1 MNRRNLQRKEKPME
15 KQKVQLNASAIKVI
29 LDNQHTNSM
38 RFTGTCMFLDEPSD
52 YIPGGVD
59 KPVMLSSEVAE
70 SCASTMNLMGI
81 NCDYDPWLFPDE
93 VMMAHD
99 RRNKIGVVEK
109 CWVDGN
115 ELKFTGIIYKNDF
128 PDVAEFIKK
137 TVDSL
142 GFSVEAIFNIHEF
155 EDHIEMA
162 DVEFTGVAMLFKN
175 AAAYQNTYIA
185 EIAAKAKGKQLMN
198 EQEIKALVDEAVK
211 ASIEAQAQAKA
222 QAEEA
227 KELADAKAEVERL
240 TAECSAKDALIVEKD
255 AKIAELEKSVET
267 KDAEIE
273 AGKAEAEKQTV
284 ISDVKNL
291 ETKAKLEAGKANQ
304 EFDNFADG
312 IEAMC
317 K

>member
-1 MNRRNLQRKEKPME
+1 ME
-15 KQKVQLNASAIKVI
+15 KRKVQLSASAIQVV
-29 LDNQHTNSM
+29 LDNQHPNSM
-38 RFTGTCMFLDEPSD
+38 RFTGTCMFLNEPSD

-59 KPVMLSSEVAE
+59 KPVMLSSDVAKD
-70 SCASTMNLMGI
+70 CASTMNLMGI

-128 PDVAEFIKK
+128 PDIADFIKK

-185 EIAAKAKGKQLMN
+185 EIAAKAKGKLMDK
-198 EQEIKALVDEAVK
+198 QEIMALVDEAVK
-211 ASIEAQAQAKA
+211 ASIEAQAKQAA
-222 QAEEA
+222 QAQEA

-291 ETKAKLEAGKANQ
+291 ETKAKLEAGKSDK
-304 EFDNFADG
+304 EYDNFADG

>member
-1 MNRRNLQRKEKPME
+1 ME
-15 KQKVQLNASAIKVI
+15 KRKVQLSASAIQVV
-29 LDNQHTNSM
+29 LDNQHPNSM

-59 KPVMLSSEVAE
+59 KPVILSADVANE
-70 SCASTMNLMGI
+70 CASTMNLMGI

-109 CWVDGN
+109 CWVDNN

-128 PDVAEFIKK
+128 PDIADFIKK

-142 GFSVEAIFNIHEF
+142 GFSVEAIFNIHEH
-155 EDHIEMA
+155 EEYIEMA
-162 DVEFTGVAMLFKN
+162 DVEFTGVAILFKN

-185 EIAAKAKGKQLMN
+185 EIAAKAKGKQLMDK
-198 EQEIKALVDEAVK
+198 QEILAIVDEAVK
-211 ASIEAQAQAKA
+211 ASIEAQAKA
-222 QAEEA
+222 QAEAKEA
-227 KELADAKAEVERL
+227 QELADAKAEVERL
-240 TAECSAKDALIVEKD
+240 TVECSAKDALIAEKD
-255 AKIAELEKSVET
+255 AKIAELEKSVEV

-273 AGKAEAEKQTV
+273 AGRAEAEQQTV

-291 ETKAKLEAGKANQ
+291 ETKAKLEAGKAKKDY
-304 EFDNFADG
+304 DNFADG

>member
-1 MNRRNLQRKEKPME
+1 ME
-15 KQKVQLNASAIKVI
+15 KRKVQLSASAIQVV
-29 LDNQHTNSM
+29 LDNQHPNSM

-59 KPVMLSSEVAE
+59 KPVILSADVANE
-70 SCASTMNLMGI
+70 CASTMNLMGI

-128 PDVAEFIKK
+128 PDIADFIKK

-142 GFSVEAIFNIHEF
+142 GFSVEAIFNIHEH
-155 EDHIEMA
+155 EEYIEMA
-162 DVEFTGVAMLFKN
+162 DVEFTGVAILFKN

-185 EIAAKAKGKQLMN
+185 EIAAKAKGKQLMDK
-198 EQEIKALVDEAVK
+198 QEILAIVDEAIK
-211 ASIEAQAQAKA
+211 ASIEAQAKA
-222 QAEEA
+222 QAEA
-227 KELADAKAEVERL
+227 KEAQALADAQAEVERL
-240 TAECSAKDALIVEKD
+240 TVECSAKDALIAEKD
-255 AKIAELEKSVET
+255 AKIAELEKSIEV

-273 AGKAEAEKQTV
+273 AGRAEAEQQTV

-291 ETKAKLEAGKANQ
+291 ETKAKLEAGKT
-304 EFDNFADG
+304 EKDYDNFADG